1 MNKLLGGVINN
12 RRILIFII
20 ALLFIY
26 GIYNFGLIP
35 RQESPD
41 VSAPVVIV
49 TCQYPGA
56 SPDEVMSRVTSV
68 IEDEIK
74 EIPSVEEYNSTAM
87 ENASV
92 TVVYFEFNANMDEG
106 IATLRTKM
114 EDIQVD
120 LPDACDKITIDSDL
134 METAGMLISISSDEF
149 DYDTL
154 GQFGEELRD
163 ILSKVDGI
171 SRVDLVGKRDYNL
184 KITLK
189 PEDINQYNI
198 SYSDVINLLKAQNI
212 DIPSGKLDGMLNK
225 ISVTTKGSFEDVD
238 EVGNVIVAVSEETG
252 AVVRLKD
259 IATVALALD
268 DDAVMYKQ
276 NGDNAIILAGYFKQ
290 DLNVVTI
297 GEEVKALIDDY
308 QASLPSAVSFD
319 EIMFQPQDVHN
330 RVSSFMMS
338 LLQGILF
345 VIVVVFIGMG
355 LRNALVVSF
364 AIPLSVMITF
374 TSMTLF
380 DIDIHQISI
389 AALIIALGMLVDN
402 AIVVSDSIQAHID
415 DDEPKLEA
423 CINGVK
429 EVAIPVLTS
438 TLTTVAVFL
447 PLMMLDSTAG
457 EFVKSL
463 PIIVMVALSAS
474 YLVAIFVTPT
484 LGYIFFK
491 KSKETQSKFRVRH
504 IFESILKYALGH
516 KLVILVIVIV
526 AVAGGVRL
534 ASTLGLQFFPS
545 AESDLVYINVTNDV
559 NTSIEDTEKL
569 VEHVEA
575 VIAEQPL
582 VVSYSAAIGESFPK
596 FYYTLPVNAAS
607 TDFSQIIVKLDT
619 TNKAFVSNKAFV
631 ATLQKE
637 MDSRI
642 SGGKVLVKELEQ
654 AEPIGSPVKLR
665 VTGSSIDELRHV
677 SNELVEIFNSI
688 PGTTNVES
696 NLKDKSYGY
705 YVEVDDVKAGYYGL
719 TKYDI
724 QNEVSIALRGREAT
738 ELRMTDDTYNIM
750 VDGGIESLDE
760 LENIYIKSSFTD
772 KKIPLKE
779 VATVRLKEKNSVIK
793 TYMGD
798 VEIQVTSDVLG
809 GYSSIDIQ
817 HAIGDRIVQSPSE
830 NVHYVFDGEEQ
841 SISKNFGSIGVSA
854 VFALFLIYLI
864 LLLQFRSFLYPFIIF
879 ASIPLSSIGSII
891 GLYLFK
897 QPLSF
902 TALFGIVSLFGIVV
916 NNAIVLLDFISAE
929 VKSGSAVDVAVR
941 DAMAKRFRPIM
952 LSSIT
957 TIMGLVPLVASKSPL
972 FMPMSIALMSGLI
985 ISTLLTLILIPV
997 IYDTLFNHNKMNRKK
1012 KAQKAFN
1019 E

>member
-49 TCQYPGA
+49 TCNYPGA
-56 SPDEVMSRVTSV
+56 SPDEVMNRVTSV

-74 EIPSVEEYNSTAM
+74 EIPSVDEYNSTAM

-92 TVVYFEFNANMDEG
+92 TVVYFDFNANLDE
-106 IATLRTKM
+106 AVSTLRTKM
-114 EDIQVD
+114 EDIQTD
-120 LPDACDKITIDSDL
+120 LPDACENIKIDTDL
-134 METAGMLISISSDEF
+134 LETAGMLISISSDSF

-154 GQFGEELRD
+154 SQFGEELRD

-171 SRVDLVGKRDYNL
+171 SRVDLIGKRDYNL
-184 KITLK
+184 EITLK
-189 PEDINQYNI
+189 PADINQYDVSYGDII
-198 SYSDVINLLKAQNI
+198 SLLKAQNI
-212 DIPSGKLDGMLNK
+212 EIPSGKLDGTLNK
-225 ISVTTKGSFEDVD
+225 ISVTTKGNFEDVD
-238 EVGNVIVAVSEETG
+238 EVRNVIVAINTETG

-259 IATVALALD
+259 IATVELALD

-276 NGDNAIILAGYFKQ
+276 NGDNAIILAGYFKS
-290 DLNVVTI
+290 DLNVVTV
-297 GEEVKALIDDY
+297 GDEVKALIDDY
-308 QASLPSAVSFD
+308 QAELPSALSFD
-319 EIMFQPQDVHN
+319 EIMFQPEDVHN
-330 RVSSFMMS
+330 RVSSFMLS

-364 AIPLSVMITF
+364 AIPLSVMVTF
-374 TSMTLF
+374 TSMTF
-380 DIDIHQISI
+380 FNIDIHQISI

-415 DDEPKLEA
+415 NDEPKLDA

-447 PLMMLDSTAG
+447 PLMMLNSTAG

-474 YLVAIFVTPT
+474 YIVAILVTPT
-484 LGYIFFK
+484 LGYIFFT
-491 KSKETQSKFRVRH
+491 KSKEKQSRFRMRH
-504 IFESILKYALGH
+504 LFESILNYALGH
-516 KLVILVIVIV
+516 KLVILVIVII
-526 AVAGGVRL
+526 AVAGGGRL

-545 AESDLVYINVTNDV
+545 AESDLIYINVTNDV
-559 NTSIEDTEKL
+559 NTSIEDTAAL
-569 VEHVEA
+569 VENVEA

-582 VVSYSAAIGESFPK
+582 VVSYSAAIGEAFPK
-596 FYYTLPVNAAS
+596 FYYTLPVNAQS
-607 TDFSQIIVKLDT
+607 TDFSQIVVKLDQ
-619 TNKAFVSNKAFV
+619 NSKDFVSNKAFV
-631 ATLQKE
+631 SALQKE

-665 VTGSSIDELRHV
+665 VTGDSIDELRSV
-677 SNELVEIFNSI
+677 SNAFVEIFNSVD
-688 PGTTNVES
+688 GTTNVES

-738 ELRMTDDTYNIM
+738 ELRMDDNAYTIM
-750 VDGGIESLDE
+750 VDGGIETLDE
-760 LENIYIKSSFTD
+760 LENLYIKSSFTD
-772 KKIPLKE
+772 EKIPLKE
-779 VATVRLKEKNSVIK
+779 VAAISLKEKNSVIK

-798 VEIQVTSDVLG
+798 VEIQVTSDVLD

-817 HAIGDRIVQSPSE
+817 HEIGDLIAQSSYKDV
-830 NVHYVFDGEEQ
+830 NYVFDGEEQ

-854 VFALFLIYLI
+854 IFALFLIYLI

-891 GLYLFK
+891 GLYLFN

-929 VKSGSAVDVAVR
+929 VKNGSAVDVAVR
-941 DAMAKRFRPIM
+941 SAMAKRFRPIM

-957 TIMGLVPLVASKSPL
+957 TIMGLVPLVVSKSPL

-997 IYDTLFNHNKMNRKK
+997 IYDTLFNRKRKLK
-1012 KAQKAFN
+1012 KVKTA